1 MDVTH
6 TQILRGIPL
15 WLVREYLQ
23 ELGGQSG
30 SDGRITAQGW
40 EASLRQLE
48 DYQIGSLRVGQV
60 LLEIR
65 ATDEMWRRLQPALE
79 KKLLR
84 GGG

>member
-1 MDVTH
+1 MEVTYSQ
-6 TQILRGIPL
+6 TLRGIPI

-23 ELGGQSG
+23 ELGDQPGADGQVLG
-30 SDGRITAQGW
+30 AGW
-40 EASLRQLE
+40 EARLSQLD

-65 ATDEMWRRLQPALE
+65 ATGEAWHRLQPALE

-84 GGG
+84 AGG